1 MNYILYKKVKKN
13 ASNKSTK
20 LGVGWNNFMLNDF
33 EEDNNSMVFEPE
45 VNIPNN
51 EIGLFE
57 F

>member
-45 VNIPNN
+45 VNIPNKWN
-51 EIGLFE
+51 SGY
-57 F
+57 